1 MKYSLDDKMNYRKR
15 LADNILERFNQE
27 EAENDLTN
35 YLVRNDEVFGLIA
48 AIEGKLEKKET
59 LINTDILENISNDT
73 EQMKCKLLQL
83 VLKKIDGNVLN

>member
-1 MKYSLDDKMNYRKR
+1 MNYGKR
-15 LADNILERFNQE
+15 LADNILECFNQE

-35 YLVRNDEVFGLIA
+35 YLVRNDEVFGLIV

-59 LINTDILENISNDT
+59 LIERNDT

-83 VLKKIDGNVLN
+83 VIKKFDGNVLN

>member
-73 EQMKCKLLQL
+73 EQMKCKLLLL
-83 VLKKIDGNVLN
+83 VLKKFDGNVLN

>member
-1 MKYSLDDKMNYRKR
+1 MKYSLDDKMNYGKR

-83 VLKKIDGNVLN
+83 VLKKFDGNVLN